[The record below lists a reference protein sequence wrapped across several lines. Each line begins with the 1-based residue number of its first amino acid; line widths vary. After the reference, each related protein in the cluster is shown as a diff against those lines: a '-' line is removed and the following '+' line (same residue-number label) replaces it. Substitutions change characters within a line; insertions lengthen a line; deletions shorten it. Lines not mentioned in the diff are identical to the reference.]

1 MPLRSSLKLA
11 MTPAEVTA
19 RLRRHLGLLVD
30 NAESKRV
37 AGEFAADRERLVLIS
52 GRDVVT
58 GLTRSVGVRERD
70 LPPPDE
76 PTMAVDRS

>member
-1 MPLRSSLKLA
+1 
-11 MTPAEVTA
+11 MTPAEVTT

-30 NAESKRV
+30 NVESKRV
-37 AGEFAADRERLVLIS
+37 AGEFDVDRERIVLVS

-58 GLTRSVGVRERD
+58 GLTRSVEVRKRD

-76 PTMAVDRS
+76 PTMAVDRG